1 MSRIS
6 HVVYEEASPEI
17 RAVWERVV
25 EKHGSVSNMKA
36 VLLHSPVALH
46 AVLEWYSLY
55 EKVKPVLGGRLTI
68 LFCDAISRENA
79 CKLCSSYMR
88 KGIVQG
94 GDDPDEPVLSERDRT
109 IVEYGRKLAA
119 DPNRITDEEFAK
131 LGDYLSETEIVEL
144 TAFGAMMI
152 VNNVF
157 NNALRI
163 DLDEVL
169 NDFRVDPDIAFAGS
183 ARYRALKE
191 EEQA

>member
-6 HVVYEEASPEI
+6 HVVYDEASPEI
-17 RAVWERVV
+17 RAAWDRVV
-25 EKHGSVSNMKA
+25 ENHGSVSNMKA
-36 VLLHSPVALH
+36 VLLHSPTALN

-55 EKVKPVLGGRLTI
+55 EKVKPVLGGRLTV

-79 CKLCSSYMR
+79 CRLCSSYMR

-94 GDDPDEPVLSERDRT
+94 GDDPDDLVLSDRDRI
-109 IVEYGRKLAA
+109 IVEFGRKLAA
-119 DPNRITDEEFAK
+119 DPNRISDEEFAK

-163 DLDEVL
+163 DLDDVL
-169 NDFRVDPDIAFAGS
+169 KDFRVDPDIAFASS
-183 ARYRALKE
+183 ARYRAFKAEDL
-191 EEQA
+191 A

>member
-6 HVVYEEASPEI
+6 HVDYEKASPET
-17 RAVWERVV
+17 RAAWDSVV
-25 EKHGSVSNMKA
+25 KNHGSVTNMKA
-36 VLLHSPVALH
+36 VLLHSPTALN

-88 KGIVQG
+88 RGIVLG
-94 GDDPDEPVLSERDRT
+94 GDDPDALLLSERDKAD
-109 IVEYGRKLAA
+109 VEYGRKLAA
-119 DPNRITDEEFAK
+119 DPNRITDDEFAK
-131 LGDYLSETEIVEL
+131 LGEYLSETEIVEL

-163 DLDEVL
+163 DLDNVL
-169 NDFRVDPDIAFAGS
+169 ADFTVDPEVAFAGS
-183 ARYRALKE
+183 ARFRALKE
-191 EEQA
+191 EGKA